1 MSKAKVVKKAP
12 KNVLTVEE
20 SVIKQHLLSMKMS
33 GMAEIFEEQVLDP
46 NSDLDSFM
54 DRFSAIVNHEWQIR
68 YDKKFKRYLKEAK
81 LRYPQ
86 ADFDETLYDKARK
99 LNTSVIEKL
108 STCEWVDE
116 GKNLII
122 TGLTSSGKTYLSNA
136 LCIAAL
142 RQFKTV
148 RYIRA
153 NTLMMEIEKAND
165 DGTYLDYINK
175 ISMYDLL
182 AIDDFGLM
190 NLDIEKCLNLFEVID
205 GRDGRKSTI
214 IISQFPVK
222 AWFDMFADNT
232 YADAILSRITDRKH
246 SYRIEMNGK
255 NMRNSE

>member
-1 MSKAKVVKKAP
+1 MSKAKAVKKAP

-68 YDKKFKRYLKEAK
+68 YDKKFKRFLKEAK

-116 GKNLII
+116 GK
-122 TGLTSSGKTYLSNA
+122 KPHHHRSN
-136 LCIAAL
+136 
-142 RQFKTV
+142 Q
-148 RYIRA
+148 
-153 NTLMMEIEKAND
+153 
-165 DGTYLDYINK
+165 
-175 ISMYDLL
+175 
-182 AIDDFGLM
+182 
-190 NLDIEKCLNLFEVID
+190 
-205 GRDGRKSTI
+205 
-214 IISQFPVK
+214 
-222 AWFDMFADNT
+222 
-232 YADAILSRITDRKH
+232 
-246 SYRIEMNGK
+246 
-255 NMRNSE
+255 